1 MIFPSYQE
9 IEIHKNMEALQLR
22 VKVIVVLRSFVI
34 RGKRPQGYLPPGEQI
49 SFFSYP
55 LTLLREPGGIFLW
68 EGRTEV
74 LLYVEENQ

>member
-1 MIFPSYQE
+1 
-9 IEIHKNMEALQLR
+9 MEAFQLG
-22 VKVIVVLRSFVI
+22 VKVIEVRRSFI

-68 EGRTEV
+68 GGRTEV
-74 LLYVEENQ
+74 CLYAERNQRTSYPPASLFSPA